1 MLPLRPLLQSRLLRS
16 MGVLRPAAA
25 AAAATLEITPLPS
38 MPPSM
43 SLRSQLL
50 LLLRMP
56 VGGKPKNINLSLDC
70 YVTNEHQKKIVNISL
85 KRCMARVLVSFFL

>member
-25 AAAATLEITPLPS
+25 AATLEITPLPS

-43 SLRSQLL
+43 SLRSQL

>member
-1 MLPLRPLLQSRLLRS
+1 MLPLRPLLLSRLLRS

-43 SLRSQLL
+43 SHRSRL
-50 LLLRMP
+50 LLLRIP